1 MSQYDLSLLARR
13 RGPDPS
19 RQPPRPH
26 PLLELIE
33 VRRLFEPATAA
44 LAAARVTDTDLADF
58 AARLEVMAGARDDPV
73 AFAAHDVAFHQAVT
87 SVTRNETLMNLLDAV
102 STHTLLAEFP
112 RSILDHDAAEIVLT
126 EHTAIHAA
134 LEARDPTLAHA
145 AALLHVN
152 TTEQWLRRRLANAPF
167 RGLGPCKAR

>member
-112 RSILDHDAAEIVLT
+112 GASSITTQRKSSSPSTLPSTPPSKHAIRRS
-126 EHTAIHAA
+126 
-134 LEARDPTLAHA
+134 PTRPPSS
-145 AALLHVN
+145 
-152 TTEQWLRRRLANAPF
+152 T
-167 RGLGPCKAR
+167 

>member
-1 MSQYDLSLLARR
+1 MSQHDLSLLARR

-19 RQPPRPH
+19 KRQPPRPD
-26 PLLELIE
+26 PLLELVE

-44 LAAARVTDTDLADF
+44 LAAARVTDADLAEF
-58 AARLEVMAGARDDPV
+58 AARLEVMAAVRNDPA

-87 SVTRNETLMNLLDAV
+87 SVTRNEMLMTLLNAV
-102 STHTLLAEFP
+102 SAHALLADLP
-112 RSILDHDAAEIVLT
+112 HRVLDHDLADIVLA

-152 TTEQWLRRRLANAPF
+152 TTEQWLRRH
-167 RGLGPCKAR
+167 LGNVPPAH